1 MMELCNESIDSLN
14 PSDNNRE
21 IDEIEVNT
29 KLDDSYKKIVVVRRQ
44 TLRWSWY
51 FL

>member
-1 MMELCNESIDSLN
+1 MMELCYESIDSFI

-29 KLDDSYKKIVVVRRQ
+29 KLDDSYKKIIVVRRR